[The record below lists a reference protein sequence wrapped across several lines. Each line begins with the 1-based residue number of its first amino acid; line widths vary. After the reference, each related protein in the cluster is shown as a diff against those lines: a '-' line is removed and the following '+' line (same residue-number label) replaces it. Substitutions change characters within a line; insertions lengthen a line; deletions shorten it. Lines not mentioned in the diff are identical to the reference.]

1 MKKSLGYFLLI
12 TFGFAWLSA
21 ALIPI
26 LDFGYGSFASIIIV
40 ACLVMP
46 APALASWIVQTRTL
60 KRPFSDLGVTWKN
73 ANMPQLSLI
82 PLWLFVFLL
91 ANYGWIYLLGNLAG
105 MDVFGNVDFSYD
117 GFILNVEEITKGKSD
132 LSEIQFPA
140 TWIIFTLI
148 AFSGVLAGATFNLP
162 FTLGEEI
169 GWRGFLFKEFEHFN
183 WIKRT
188 LITGTIW
195 GIWHAPL
202 ILLGHNYPEHP
213 YLGIPMMILFC
224 VALSFPF
231 DIIRRN
237 TQSVLGPAAFHGMIN
252 ATASGTVLF
261 IQNGDALLGSL
272 AGLSGALSAFT
283 LLGILVILK
292 KYIPQFWI

>member
-1 MKKSLGYFLLI
+1 MKKHLLYFLLI

-26 LDFGYGSFASIIIV
+26 LDYGYGSFASICIV

-46 APALASWIVQTRTL
+46 APALAAWIVQTRIL
-60 KRPFSDLGVTWKN
+60 KLPFAELGVTWKN
-73 ANMPQLSLI
+73 ANKPQLSLLPI
-82 PLWLFVFLL
+82 WLFIFLL
-91 ANYGWIYLLGNLAG
+91 ANFGWIYLLGNLTG
-105 MDVFGNVDFSYD
+105 MDAFGTVDFSYD
-117 GFILNVEEITKGKSD
+117 GFILKLEEITEGKSD

-148 AFSGVLAGATFNLP
+148 VFAGVLAGATFNLP

-169 GWRGFLFKEFEHFN
+169 GWRGFLFKQLEHFN
-183 WIKRT
+183 WIKRS

-213 YLGIPMMILFC
+213 YWGIPMMILFC

-252 ATASGTVLF
+252 STASAAMLF
-261 IQNGDALLGSL
+261 IQNGDVLLGSI
-272 AGLSGALSAFT
+272 AGLSGVMSSFT
-283 LLGILVILK
+283 LLGILVFVK
-292 KYIPQFWI
+292 KYIPHF